1 MVGEPFLITNTLS
14 MSRKFGSDNKS
25 ALQAKFDAQKI
36 AFAPIMFQAA
46 KALRDFG
53 ILEELKKSKNTGLK
67 IDDLSRLVNLSEYAV
82 TVLLEAG
89 LSLEMVKVDNDFYTL
104 TKTGFFV
111 LSDPLT
117 IANMDFVNDINYQGA
132 FYMKEALSTAKPAG
146 LHKVFGD
153 WKTIYEALEHLPG
166 QERKSWFGFDHYYS
180 NKAFDEVLPLVFA
193 NNPNNIADLG
203 GNTGRFALACANYC
217 DSVKTTIL
225 DLPGQL
231 DTAREAITRKGLQER
246 IGFIPLNFLNKNESF
261 PKGFDVIWMSQ
272 FLDCFSEDEI
282 VSILKRANDVMSPD
296 AELFILE
303 TFWDNQK
310 YPASTYC
317 LHATSLYF
325 TCMANGNSRMYHSD
339 DMRKLIDKAGLT
351 VVDEFENIGIS
362 HTLLKCKI
370 K

>member
-1 MVGEPFLITNTLS
+1 MARNYGTD
-14 MSRKFGSDNKS
+14 KKS
-25 ALQAKFDAQKI
+25 AIQAKFDAQKI

-53 ILEELKKSKNTGLK
+53 ILELLKKSKKEGLS
-67 IDDLSRLVNLSEYAV
+67 INDIAGLANLSVYSA

-89 LSLEMVKVDNDFYTL
+89 LSLEMVRVENDRYLL

-117 IANMDFVNDINYQGA
+117 NANMDFTNDVNYQGF
-132 FYMKEALSTAKPAG
+132 FYLKEALQSGKPIG
-146 LHKVFGD
+146 LHKVFGN
-153 WKTIYEALEHLPG
+153 WGTIYEALSQLP
-166 QERKSWFGFDHYYS
+166 EPARTNWFKFDHYYS
-180 NKAFDEVLPLVFA
+180 NIAFEDVLPIVFTGR
-193 NNPNNIADLG
+193 PLKILDLG
-203 GNTGRFALACANYC
+203 GNTGKFALSCANYSE
-217 DSVKTTIL
+217 DVRVAIL

-231 DTAREAITRKGLQER
+231 DAAQKLIAEKGYSDR
-246 IGFIPLNFLNKNESF
+246 IDMFPINFLDKKETF

-282 VSILKRANDVMSPD
+282 VTILQRAKDGMD
-296 AELFILE
+296 KETELFIME
-303 TFWDNQK
+303 TFWDDQK
-310 YPASTYC
+310 YPASTYS

-339 DMRKLIDKAGLT
+339 DMRQLVEKAGLF
-351 VVDEFENIGIS
+351 VAEEYKDIGVS
-362 HTLLKCKI
+362 HTLFKCKI